1 MKQDFD
7 PLQPE
12 TFDSPH
18 EEYRRLRRECPV
30 AHSDAWGGYWALHKH
45 SDVAAAAADSRLFI
59 TSKQNVV
66 PKVATTGRRP
76 PLHLDP
82 PDHTPYRRA
91 IAPLLTSNKVA
102 RLRPYIQET
111 CRELL
116 APMVAQGGGDICEE
130 YSSRM
135 PVRTFA
141 QWMDLPADQIE
152 RLSHWGKQFNIAV
165 QSADAPASVE
175 ASDALYEIAR
185 DLIVD
190 RKANPLD
197 TGIDVTSALLA
208 ARHEDQ
214 ALPDELIL
222 GTIRQVLVV
231 GIIAPTVMIGSMCV
245 HLSRDQELQSRL
257 RADLSLVPAAVE
269 EFLRLYTPYRGFA
282 RTATRD
288 VCLRGRTIPEGEA
301 VALVYSSANRDEDV
315 FEAPDEFRLNRPN
328 IGESLHFGRGT
339 HNCPGAALARLEL
352 QVALAELLANTRSF
366 RMNGDIVPTRMP
378 EIGALHV
385 PLAFD

>member
-1 MKQDFD
+1 MLQDFN
-7 PLQPE
+7 PLLPE

-45 SDVAAAAADSRLFI
+45 ADVAAAANDSDLFI

-82 PDHTPYRRA
+82 PEHTPYRRA
-91 IAPLLTSNKVA
+91 IAPLLTSRTVE
-102 RLRPYIQET
+102 RLRPFIEQT

-116 APMVAQGGGDICEE
+116 KTMVAEGGGDICDE
-130 YSSRM
+130 YASRM

-141 QWMDLPADQIE
+141 QWMNLPENQVE
-152 RLSHWGKQFNIAV
+152 RLSHWGKQFNVAV
-165 QSADAPASVE
+165 QSADASASME
-175 ASDALYEIAR
+175 ASTELYDLARELIAE
-185 DLIVD
+185 
-190 RKANPLD
+190 RKAAPLD
-197 TGIDVTSALLA
+197 PAVDATSALLA
-208 ARHEDQ
+208 VRVAGT

-231 GIIAPTVMIGSMCV
+231 GIIAPTVMIGSICV
-245 HLSRDQELQSRL
+245 HLSRDRALQDRL
-257 RADLSLVPAAVE
+257 RGDLSLVPAAVE

-282 RTATRD
+282 RTVTRD
-288 VCLRGRTIPEGEA
+288 VCLRGRTIPEGEP
-301 VALVYSSANRDEDV
+301 VALVYASANRDEDV
-315 FEAPDEFRLNRPN
+315 FEDPDSFKLNRAN
-328 IGESLHFGRGT
+328 IAQSLHFGRGT

-352 QVALAELLANTRSF
+352 QVALTELLTGTRSF
-366 RMNGDIVPTRMP
+366 HVAGEIVPTRMP

-385 PLAFD
+385 PLAFA